1 MDRSVFYK
9 EVKYKAR
16 DHAAIRTQ
24 EYLYNQLFPYIGN
37 KRKLLPLVWEAILK
51 REDLNKSHLAH
62 IDLCLFLTSLDEE
75 DSQALAFATSNCTT
89 LLNRLHR
96 EGTQEEIRKN

>member
-37 KRKLLPLVWEAILK
+37 KRKLLPLIFEAIVK
-51 REDLNKSHLAH
+51 TPRRGISKDLPLFVDRKSVV
-62 IDLCLFLTSLDEE
+62 
-75 DSQALAFATSNCTT
+75 
-89 LLNRLHR
+89 
-96 EGTQEEIRKN
+96 